1 MDIKDFKSG
10 THRHNLEYKSFSPN
24 KISHEWIIS
33 DPEITSLLSRANR
46 TIGELNAYSQIIP
59 NVDFFIEMHILKE
72 ATTSSRIEGTKT
84 NMEEALIPQEDLD
97 PEKRDDWGEV
107 KNYVEAINYSI
118 AQLDTIPISN
128 RLLKNTHKVLLSGV
142 RGKHKLPG
150 EYRKSQ
156 NWIGSSL
163 KNAIY
168 IPPHKSEVQD
178 LMYDLEMFIHDD
190 TMRVPHLIK
199 IALLHYQFETIHP
212 FLDGNGRLGRLLIT
226 LYLVSKGILVKP
238 ALYLSNFFEKNKSH
252 YYDYLTRVRTMSD
265 MKSWLRFFLIG
276 AIETSENS
284 IQVFKDII
292 KLKNHYDTQL
302 LPKLGVKSVNAQ
314 KVLNE
319 MYKWPVINSN
329 KVSEILDVTPATA
342 NRLIRKLSDMKM
354 LEELTGYK
362 RNRRFILREYFNI
375 FHE

>member
-1 MDIKDFKSG
+1 
-10 THRHNLEYKSFSPN
+10 
-24 KISHEWIIS
+24 
-33 DPEITSLLSRANR
+33 
-46 TIGELNAYSQIIP
+46 
-59 NVDFFIEMHILKE
+59 
-72 ATTSSRIEGTKT
+72 
-84 NMEEALIPQEDLD
+84 MEEALMPQEDLD

>member
-84 NMEEALIPQEDLD
+84 NMEEALMPQEDLD